1 MKEIVK
7 ILMRRDGDSREE
19 AVRRY
24 KETRAMIDEALAD
37 GREYEVED
45 ILLDELGLE
54 LDYIWCFI

>member
-1 MKEIVK
+1 MKEIVN
-7 ILMRRDGDSREE
+7 ILMRRDGDSHEE

-24 KETRAMIDEALAD
+24 KETRTMIDEALAD

>member
-1 MKEIVK
+1 MKEIVN

-24 KETRAMIDEALAD
+24 KETRAMIDEALTD